1 MSDVYLLKFNNYF
14 NRLYKSKTELG
25 DYLQADI
32 LVDTFNNV
40 NFVENDGIDT
50 SYICNTSKSPD
61 YIVVANGNIIM
72 SRWYVIEKK
81 VLRNGQY
88 KFNLHRDVIA
98 DYYNAIVNAPCFIEK
113 ATLTPGDPLIFNQE
127 DMTVNQIKTSE
138 TLLKDETGSA
148 WVVGYIPKDAFPD
161 GATISA
167 DAILDNAA
175 DITVDNIQNWEYY
188 QYQTTDFV
196 GQITKYNVIG
206 RVITSLDVSS
216 AAAEYPYYYYDIKFG
231 ASGTNI
237 LNLPIPSGSPY
248 VPTENLPG
256 LSCRTTDNRFGL
268 AIKNGCPTKWASGT
282 APVQIP
288 LALRNYI
295 GGHSLVDSIKL
306 TSLNG
311 KIIYDNASKLY
322 SRIVVEKAT
331 NNAAVDIKPSNIPTL
346 FEFLDTNLT
355 RTVTYDGKT
364 FTITGTATDNAY
376 KAEYTYE
383 AYRIKLEQV
392 PQQVSATISKPA
404 ARYHLEDQPYD
415 MFAIPYSDDL
425 VIKKLGTTLFTANKS
440 LAVNVAVQIA
450 AATGS
455 ANVYDVQLLPYCPV
469 RYCIKDD
476 GSFDIGNAQVDYVTN
491 KDGANIGVILWA
503 TISSFTFDIAH
514 VITVSDV
521 KVDNQCDMYRLTS
534 PNYNGQF
541 EFSAAKNGGV
551 SSFNVDCSYKPFNPY
566 IHVNPNFGRL
576 YGQDFNDA
584 RGLIC
589 GGDFS
594 LPQLSNAWA
603 NYQLNNKNYQAIFD
617 RQIQNMEVNNKVQR
631 TREITSAA
639 LGSVQGL
646 LTGAVSGGMT
656 GGVGGAIVG
665 GLAGAAASAGAGT
678 ADVILADKLRE
689 ETLDYTRDMYGYNL
703 GNIQAL
709 PTSISKTSAFTYNN
723 KIFPI
728 LEYYTCTEEERQAF
742 KDKIKYNGMTVMR
755 IGKIIDYLFRTS
767 EERQYIKARLIRLE
781 DVGDDY
787 HMLRSI
793 DEELN
798 RGMYF

>member
-1 MSDVYLLKFNNYF
+1 MSDVYLLKYNNYF
-14 NRLYKSKTELG
+14 NRLYKSKTALG

-32 LVDTFNNV
+32 LLDTFNNV
-40 NFVENDGIDT
+40 NFVEGDGIDT
-50 SYICNTSKSPD
+50 SYICNTSQSPD

-72 SRWYVIEKK
+72 SRWYVIEKRI
-81 VLRNGQY
+81 LRNGQF

-138 TLLKDETGSA
+138 TLLKDETSSA

-188 QYQTTDFV
+188 QYQTTDYV
-196 GQITKYNVIG
+196 GQIEKYSVIG
-206 RVITSLDVSS
+206 RVLLERRSATGGYPILYRDINFGSNQSGEILDIP
-216 AAAEYPYYYYDIKFG
+216 AGDGK
-231 ASGTNI
+231 TNK
-237 LNLPIPSGSPY
+237 
-248 VPTENLPG
+248 PTENLSG
-256 LSCRTTDNRFGL
+256 LECIETKYDAVN
-268 AIKNGCPTKWASGT
+268 AIKYNCPTKWVTGT
-282 APVQIP
+282 ARVRI
-288 LALRNYI
+288 LLELRNFI
-295 GGHSLVDSIKL
+295 GGHSLIDTVKL

-311 KIIYDNASKLY
+311 KIIYDASTKLY
-322 SRIVVEKAT
+322 SRIVVNE
-331 NNAAVDIKPSNIPTL
+331 NIINSAADIKTSNIPTL
-346 FEFLDTNLT
+346 FAYLDENLT
-355 RTVTYDGKT
+355 RNFSADNQNY
-364 FTITGTATDNAY
+364 TITGTATDNAY
-376 KAEYTYE
+376 KAEYTYKT
-383 AYRIKLEQV
+383 YRVKLEQV
-392 PQQVSATISKPA
+392 PQQVSASISKPA

-425 VIKKLGTTLFTANKS
+425 VINKNGTPLFNANKS

-450 AATGS
+450 AATGT

-476 GSFDIGNAQVDYVTN
+476 GSFDIGNAKVDYVTN

-503 TISSFTFDIAH
+503 TISSFTFNISH

-551 SSFNVDCSYKPFNPY
+551 TSFNVDCSYKPFNPY

-631 TREITSAA
+631 TREMTSAA

-656 GGVGGAIVG
+656 GGVGGAIAG
-665 GLAGAAASAGAGT
+665 GIAGAAASAGAGA

-755 IGKIIDYLFRTS
+755 IGKISDYLFRTS

>member
-14 NRLYKSKTELG
+14 NRLYKSKPALG

-32 LVDTFNNV
+32 LLDTFNNV
-40 NFVENDGIDT
+40 NFVEGDGIDT
-50 SYICNTSKSPD
+50 SYICNTSQSPD
-61 YIVVANGNIIM
+61 YIVVASGNIIM
-72 SRWYVIEKK
+72 SRWYVIEKRI
-81 VLRNGQY
+81 LRNGQY

-148 WVVGYIPKDAFPD
+148 WVVGYIPKDAFAD

-188 QYQTTDFV
+188 QYQTTDYV
-196 GQITKYNVIG
+196 GQIEKYSVIG
-206 RVITSLDVSS
+206 RVLLERRSATGGYPILYRDINFGSNQSGEILDIP
-216 AAAEYPYYYYDIKFG
+216 AGDGK
-231 ASGTNI
+231 TNK
-237 LNLPIPSGSPY
+237 
-248 VPTENLPG
+248 PTENLSG
-256 LSCRTTDNRFGL
+256 LECIETKYDAVN
-268 AIKNGCPTKWASGT
+268 AIKYNCPTKWVTGT
-282 APVQIP
+282 ARVRI
-288 LALRNYI
+288 LLELRNFI
-295 GGHSLVDSIKL
+295 GGHSLIDTVKL

-311 KIIYDNASKLY
+311 KIIYDASTKLY
-322 SRIVVEKAT
+322 SRIVVNE
-331 NNAAVDIKPSNIPTL
+331 NIINSAADIKTSNIPTL
-346 FEFLDTNLT
+346 FAYLDENLT
-355 RTVTYDGKT
+355 RNFSADNQNY
-364 FTITGTATDNAY
+364 TITGTATDNAY
-376 KAEYTYE
+376 KAEYTYKT
-383 AYRIKLEQV
+383 YRIKLEQV
-392 PQQVSATISKPA
+392 PQQVSASISKPA

-425 VIKKLGTTLFTANKS
+425 VINKNGTPLFNANKS

-450 AATGS
+450 AATGT

-476 GSFDIGNAQVDYVTN
+476 GSFDIGNAKVDYVTN

-503 TISSFTFDIAH
+503 TISSFTFNISH

-551 SSFNVDCSYKPFNPY
+551 TSFNVDCSYKPFNPY

-656 GGVGGAIVG
+656 GGVGGAIAG
-665 GLAGAAASAGAGT
+665 GIAGAAASAGAGA

-755 IGKIIDYLFRTS
+755 IGKISDYLFRTS

-781 DVGDDY
+781 EVGDDY